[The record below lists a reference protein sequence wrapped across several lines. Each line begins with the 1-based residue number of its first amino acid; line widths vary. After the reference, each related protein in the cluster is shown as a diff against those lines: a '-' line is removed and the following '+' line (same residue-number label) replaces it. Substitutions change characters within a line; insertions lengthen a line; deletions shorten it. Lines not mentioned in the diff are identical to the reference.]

1 MGGVQEFGMVVAR
14 LEEVLDWVA
23 LGHEY
28 CHEGGEAFFEE
39 GQRAAI
45 REAGLLMAADLQDAL
60 IALPDDSPGQSLWV
74 GAALAELVPILT
86 DHLVL
91 KRTVHWHNIDC
102 AETTELNRALEL
114 VERETGVDLP
124 RISTQPCPSRNRY
137 DLLWMV
143 SVLTDPDAFPAL
155 HFHFY
160 EREDTEGIV
169 RPGQLDQEG
178 EHADEWTRTLL
189 WQLALPGVLVTTD
202 EEFGFFEAAA
212 DTYSR
217 LLIVPQQGR
226 LSGIVGDLV
235 RFYPVVEG

>member
-1 MGGVQEFGMVVAR
+1 MSGVQQFGMVVAR
-14 LEEVLDWVA
+14 LEEVIDWVA
-23 LGHEY
+23 MGHEY
-28 CHEGGEAFFEE
+28 CHEGGDSFFEVE
-39 GQRAAI
+39 QRAAI

-60 IALPDDSPGQSLWV
+60 VALPEGSPGQSLWV

-91 KRTVHWHNIDC
+91 GRTVHWHNIDC
-102 AETTELNRALEL
+102 PETSELNRALEL

-124 RISTQPCPSRNRY
+124 RINTDPCPTQNRY

-160 EREDTEGIV
+160 EREDTEGVV
-169 RPGQLDQEG
+169 RPGQLDKEG
-178 EHADEWTRTLL
+178 EHADEWTRNLL

-212 DTYSR
+212 ETYSQI
-217 LLIVPQQGR
+217 LIVPQQGR

-235 RFYPVVEG
+235 RFYQVVEG